1 MLPTRSNI
9 GSLAGQSGFITV
21 NQTTRI
27 PIQTTTTQD
36 VEVNSIVTP
45 EVGVGNCRCTET
57 VGIMWQPEGLE
68 NAHYVTKWS
77 SPDQGFYWQ
86 NDVKNE
92 GNPMPIMRLHKDGH
106 LHVEGDLHCNRLHEQ
121 SPSTSAVTTDGGT
134 VTGDLTVN
142 GTVTAT
148 TLSVP
153 SVLSTA
159 ADTLEALSGLAVTG
173 ALTTANG
180 NVDTRL
186 AALEAAG
193 GGGGGALPF
202 FYAEFTVTM
211 NTAKTIFQAPNT
223 NVITPTN
230 VIDPQ
235 SMWASNVLTIPA
247 SGVYKVT
254 FVLQMTRGSL
264 STETPILSVYKD
276 VDTLVKQIIN
286 LRAIELPFSP
296 AGNRVQYDLYMQL
309 TTSDTIYMKI
319 DGTGYGGT
327 LHNTGSYIAIQQVA

>member
-1 MLPTRSNI
+1 MYPSKSNI

-57 VGIMWQPEGLE
+57 VGIMWQPEGLGR
-68 NAHYVTKWS
+68 NAHDVTKWS

-121 SPSTSAVTTDGGT
+121 SPSTSAMTTDGGT

-159 ADTLEALSGLAVTG
+159 ADTLVALSGLAVTG
-173 ALTTANG
+173 TLTTANG

-186 AALEAAG
+186 ATLEGKGIEVCQVRLVMA
-193 GGGGGALPF
+193 
-202 FYAEFTVTM
+202 
-211 NTAKTIFQAPNT
+211 
-223 NVITPTN
+223 
-230 VIDPQ
+230 IDP
-235 SMWASNVLTIPA
+235 V
-247 SGVYKVT
+247 SGDYTTLFNGGTALYVV
-254 FVLQMTRGSL
+254 
-264 STETPILSVYKD
+264 D
-276 VDTLVKQIIN
+276 VDTSSMWNATTRK
-286 LRAIELPFSP
+286 
-296 AGNRVQYDLYMQL
+296 L
-309 TTSDTIYMKI
+309 TVPS
-319 DGTGYGGT
+319 DGTYEITFVFVPEAKATGGLNWSYNVKINSSTVGQLWKTWHNLKDYVSAAGETTPHTFTCIAT
-327 LHNTGSYIAIQQVA
+327 LSANESVYPQITFTNSSSAAVTPFTLLIVKKLL